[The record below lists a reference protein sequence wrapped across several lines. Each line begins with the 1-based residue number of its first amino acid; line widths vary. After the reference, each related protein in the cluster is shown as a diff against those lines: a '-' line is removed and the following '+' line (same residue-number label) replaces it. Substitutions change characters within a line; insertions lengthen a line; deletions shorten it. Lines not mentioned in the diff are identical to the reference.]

1 VLCTGENKSA
11 TRCCTQVSD
20 DVEAVALRDL
30 EEVVRHLRFVFFGR
44 LNFVGHWV
52 LEELA
57 NQLVDSTVKRCREE
71 QTLSFAWCLF
81 KNACDV
87 LKESELGHVIGFVQD
102 GALNSVKFNLA

>member
-1 VLCTGENKSA
+1 
-11 TRCCTQVSD
+11 
-20 DVEAVALRDL
+20 L

-44 LNFVGHWV
+44 LNFMGHWV

-87 LKESELGHVIGFVQD
+87 LKKSELGHVIGFVQD
-102 GALNSVKFNLA
+102 GALDSVKFNLA